1 MVEAVSTIFG
11 IILLAS
17 SLWLGYRAIT
27 AGILHQSMSASE
39 DENPS
44 TLVGGETIAI
54 EGTVNV
60 RDSPP
65 LNNSFPIDEAKSIG
79 AYVWRLKESESYNSN
94 LDAEEPGADM
104 NMITY
109 ASGIESGT
117 FSVDDGRR
125 EIRIDT
131 DWLAETHDSAD
142 ITTVSPEWTV
152 STFLSKRTWRSPYVH
167 LEDHWIVTSVADVEG
182 IFGADADAESR
193 DDEYFEARAILDG
206 EMLAVCGEVTV
217 DRGTPVLRGS
227 DETPLVLSD
236 QGFDKFSSSLRRQ
249 LLKYGLASGGFA
261 VIASLTLANG
271 LGIV

>member
-11 IILLAS
+11 MILLAS

-27 AGILHQSMSASE
+27 AGRLYRSVSASE
-39 DENPS
+39 DESPS

-54 EGTVNV
+54 EGTVHV

-65 LNNSFPIDEAKSIG
+65 LSSSLPIDEAKSIG
-79 AYVWRLKESESYNSN
+79 AYVWRLKESESHNYN

-104 NMITY
+104 NLITY

-152 STFLSKRTWRSPYVH
+152 ATLLSKRSWISQYIH
-167 LEDHWIVTSVADVEG
+167 LEDHWIVTSVADVD
-182 IFGADADAESR
+182 IFDADADAESR
-193 DDEYFEARAILDG
+193 EDEYFEARAILDG

-217 DRGTPVLRGS
+217 DQGTPVLRGS

-236 QGFDKFSSSLRRQ
+236 QGFDEFSSSLRRQ

-261 VIASLTLANG
+261 GIASLTLANG
-271 LGIV
+271 VGVV

>member
-1 MVEAVSTIFG
+1 MVEAVRTIIG
-11 IILLAS
+11 IILLAG
-17 SLWLGYRAIT
+17 SLKFGYQAIT
-27 AGILHQSMSASE
+27 ARILCRSVSASE
-39 DENPS
+39 DESPS

-54 EGTVNV
+54 EGTVHV

-65 LNNSFPIDEAKSIG
+65 LCNSFPIDEAESIG
-79 AYVWRLKESESYNSN
+79 AYVWRLKESESHNYN

-117 FSVDDGRR
+117 FSIDDGQR

-131 DWLAETHDSAD
+131 DWLAETHDSVD
-142 ITTVSPEWTV
+142 ITTVSPDWTV
-152 STFLSKRTWRSPYVH
+152 STSLSKRSWRSKYIH
-167 LEDHWIVTSVADVEG
+167 LKENWAVNPIPIMKYIFDV
-182 IFGADADAESR
+182 DASEEIP
-193 DDEYFEARAILDG
+193 DDEYFEARIILDG
-206 EMLAVCGEVTV
+206 EVLAVYGEVMI
-217 DRGTPVLRGS
+217 DQGTLVLRGS

-236 QGFDKFSSSLRRQ
+236 QGFDKFSSRLRRQ
-249 LLKYGLASGGFA
+249 SLKNGLASSGFA

>member
-1 MVEAVSTIFG
+1 MVEAVSTIVG
-11 IILLAS
+11 ILLLAT

-27 AGILHQSMSASE
+27 AGILYRSVSAIE
-39 DENPS
+39 DESPS
-44 TLVGGETIAI
+44 TLVDGETIAI

-60 RDSPP
+60 RNSPP
-65 LNNSFPIDEAKSIG
+65 LSNSFPINEAKSIG
-79 AYVWRLKESESYNSN
+79 AYVWRLKESESYNYN

-109 ASGIESGT
+109 ASGIEAGT
-117 FSVDDGRR
+117 FSVDDGQR
-125 EIRIDT
+125 EIRINT

-152 STFLSKRTWRSPYVH
+152 STRLSERSWRSQYIH
-167 LEDHWIVTSVADVEG
+167 LEDHWIANSVADVEG
-182 IFGADADAESR
+182 LFGADAAAESR

-217 DRGTPVLRGS
+217 DQGTPVLQGS
-227 DETPLVLSD
+227 DETPLLLSD
-236 QGFDKFSSSLRRQ
+236 QGFAEFSRSLRRQ

-261 VIASLTLANG
+261 VIASLSLANG
-271 LGIV
+271 LEIV